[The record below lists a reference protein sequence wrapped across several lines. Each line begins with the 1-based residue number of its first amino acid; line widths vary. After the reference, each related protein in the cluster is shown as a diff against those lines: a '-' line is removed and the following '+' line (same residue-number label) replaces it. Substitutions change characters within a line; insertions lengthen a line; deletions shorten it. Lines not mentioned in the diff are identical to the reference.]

1 MAWTKIDQSIRD
13 HRKILD
19 LSDALKINIPMT
31 IGLLVSL
38 WLWAMDNTSNGC
50 IDGTSARTI
59 SRAAGWEGDPEQLMH
74 ALINVRFVD
83 IDDAGSKFIHG
94 WTEYEGKYV
103 AEREREKERSQNRRN
118 SQRARDQRSTGGQPP
133 VDRETAAGIG
143 DKTRSNQ
150 IIADQSRADR
160 TTTATPVPY
169 EQIVD
174 LYNVICVDLQKVR
187 TITPKRKEAMGE
199 CWAVYGRLGDYEGL
213 FRATEASTF
222 LLGDNNRGWCA
233 TFDWLMSV
241 ENMGKVLEGQYT
253 DHQTHRRTNNT
264 LDVLS
269 EIIAREADHDEI

>member
-31 IGLLVSL
+31 IGMLVSL
-38 WLWAMDNTSNGC
+38 WLWAMDNTVSGC
-50 IDGTSARTI
+50 MDGISARSI
-59 SRAAGWEGDPEQLMH
+59 ARAANWEGDPAQLLD
-74 ALINVRFVD
+74 ALIDTHLVD
-83 IDDAGSKFIHG
+83 IDDAGRKFLHD
-94 WTEYEGKYV
+94 WPEYEGKYI
-103 AEREREKERSQNRRN
+103 AERTREKERSQNRRN
-118 SQRARDQRSTGGQPP
+118 SQCARDQRPTAGRPL
-133 VDRETAAGIG
+133 VDQETATGRG
-143 DKTRSNQ
+143 DKTRPNQ
-150 IIADQSRADR
+150 NIVDENRADG